1 MGLPPGEGE
10 GGSVLSAV
18 IRAEAHA
25 PGPWWRATAP
35 CRGRLGRRWFRRK
48 GRGKGEGHRPE
59 SFDCVLRHFFYGCL
73 TQVSFGRPSPSRW
86 GRALCGLGPATQR
99 RPSATPRWTRC
110 LQSGSFWL
118 KPSQGRTQP
127 RGEGRS
133 VANNQSPPPPGGGLD
148 APKAMVRFPRGW
160 GWPRNGRTSPTRC
173 RRKVFEI
180 FEKLAKCISPF
191 LAEWPKGPTPPP
203 FPGCSLTP
211 APWVGHCPWQTAY
224 IPITQLR
231 VERCKSSGASLP
243 PGIAGTRHPGC
254 GLEDSET
261 VCHGVSFGNGMERTG
276 L

>member
-1 MGLPPGEGE
+1 MAERRPPGA
-10 GGSVLSAV
+10 GG
-18 IRAEAHA
+18 R
-25 PGPWWRATAP
+25 
-35 CRGRLGRRWFRRK
+35 
-48 GRGKGEGHRPE
+48 
-59 SFDCVLRHFFYGCL
+59 Y
-73 TQVSFGRPSPSRW
+73 
-86 GRALCGLGPATQR
+86 
-99 RPSATPRWTRC
+99 
-110 LQSGSFWL
+110 L
-118 KPSQGRTQP
+118 KYSK
-127 RGEGRS
+127 
-133 VANNQSPPPPGGGLD
+133 N
-148 APKAMVRFPRGW
+148 
-160 GWPRNGRTSPTRC
+160 WP
-173 RRKVFEI
+173 
-180 FEKLAKCISPF
+180 KCISPF